1 MRRLLTITG
10 LVMSAVMLASCAASA
25 EAPSEQSRSADSK
38 PALEKWLK
46 ANGIL

>member
-10 LVMSAVMLASCAASA
+10 LVMSAVILASCAASA
-25 EAPSEQSRSADSK
+25 EAPSQQSRAADSK

>member
-1 MRRLLTITG
+1 MRHLLTVTG

-25 EAPSEQSRSADSK
+25 EAPSEQSRAADSK